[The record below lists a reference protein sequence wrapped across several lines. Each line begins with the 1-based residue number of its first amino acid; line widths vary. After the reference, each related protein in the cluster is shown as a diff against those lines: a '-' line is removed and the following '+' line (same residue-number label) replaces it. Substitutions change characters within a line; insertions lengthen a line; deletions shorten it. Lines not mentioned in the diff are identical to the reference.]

1 MKREITKQEAI
12 LRMRSIPDR
21 PDFKDRLYEFA
32 QKLCDDEIKRIESE
46 CIILGPD
53 GKAWTG
59 DKDEKWF
66 DECKEDVMKGI
77 LERATGED
85 TGDTG
90 EDTGYSLICWPESQS
105 LMEEEG
111 FEEHSSLADCEKF
124 GSMAFFVENAWLN
137 E

>member
-1 MKREITKQEAI
+1 
-12 LRMRSIPDR
+12 MRSIPDR

-32 QKLCDDEIKRIESE
+32 QQLCDEEIKKIESE
-46 CIILGPD
+46 CTILGPD

-77 LERATGED
+77 LERTA
-85 TGDTG
+85 G

-111 FEEHSSLADCEKF
+111 FDEHSSLADCEKF